1 MVIGREEFYL
11 TNEEADF
18 LEEASGKG
26 INLVWFDTMAVSIP
40 KISYLEKIGV
50 GEKNQELPSP
60 TLEPTTEEQK
70 LSRKKIDEIRSIYKD
85 KIFKKP

>member
-40 KISYLEKIGV
+40 KISYLEK
-50 GEKNQELPSP
+50 NS
-60 TLEPTTEEQK
+60 
-70 LSRKKIDEIRSIYKD
+70 
-85 KIFKKP
+85 